1 MVTTFEPTTS
11 TRFGQRT
18 SAQSAD
24 SANGLLAAMAAAPAD
39 DPRRPALRER
49 TIEAWLPLAR
59 HLARRYSGRGA
70 PDEDLAQIAAVGL
83 IKAVDH
89 FDPTRGVDFTGYAIP
104 TIIGEI
110 KRYFRDRTW
119 AIRVPRRL
127 QELRLSISEANSTLS
142 HTLGRSPTVADI
154 ATYLDVSEEA
164 VLEGLEGAR
173 AYRATSLSTPTGAD
187 GNMELGDTLGAVDH
201 DLDLVEIR
209 VALGPAL
216 ATLPERERRIL
227 SMRFHGDLTQAQIAD
242 QIGVSQMHVSRLI
255 TRALAKL
262 RSQLSDDHA

>member
-1 MVTTFEPTTS
+1 MVTTVEHAPTTGFTRRS
-11 TRFGQRT
+11 T
-18 SAQSAD
+18 A
-24 SANGLLAAMAAAPAD
+24 GLEELIVELATTAVD
-39 DPRRPALRER
+39 DPRRPALRDR
-49 TIEAWLPLAR
+49 TIEAWMPLAR

-70 PDEDLAQIAAVGL
+70 NDEDLMQTAMVGL

-89 FDPTRGVDFTGYAIP
+89 FDATRGVDFSGYAIP
-104 TIIGEI
+104 TIVGEV

-119 AIRVPRRL
+119 AVRVPRRL
-127 QELRLSISEANSTLS
+127 QELRLSISAANSTLT

-173 AYRATSLSTPTGAD
+173 AYRATSLSTPTGPD
-187 GNMELGDTLGAVDH
+187 GTLELGDTLGEHDH
-201 DLDLVEIR
+201 EFDLVDLR

-227 SMRFHGDLTQAQIAD
+227 SLRFHGNLTQAQIAE
-242 QIGVSQMHVSRLI
+242 QIGVSQMHVSRLL
-255 TRALAKL
+255 TRALVTL
-262 RSQLSDDHA
+262 RGHLAEDDA